1 MGKNWIVPSRKEL
14 DEIVEDEDQIE
25 SIKIKV
31 SAKLIE
37 SMIGTVPKNKQI
49 FTDFVQNKMGE
60 FQGRPIKTAAEM
72 NEEIESV
79 SDACEKTATG
89 FHNDVFGVFIY
100 NYMILGNIKANIYC
114 LTANGFCK
122 VRAYKKSTD
131 LFVKINPRKIRFYR
145 DDEENPLQ
153 YADDTIERSIRAQSP
168 KGDRVFLGK
177 GDVINR
183 NSKFKFKVEL
193 FKNDKG
199 LTPEVLI
206 EALKFGKHNGLGQW
220 RGSGGYGKYKLL
232 SVKYIK

>member
-1 MGKNWIVPSRKEL
+1 MGTKWVVPSRKEL
-14 DEIVEDEDQIE
+14 DEIVEDKNQIE
-25 SIKIKV
+25 SIKIKIT
-31 SAKLIE
+31 AKLIE
-37 SMIGTVPKNKQI
+37 SMIGTVPKNKKI
-49 FTDFVQNKMGE
+49 FTDYVQNKMGE
-60 FQGRPIKTAAEM
+60 FQGHPIKTAAEM

-89 FHNDVFGVFIY
+89 FHNDVFGVFIF

-122 VRAYKKSTD
+122 VLAYKKSTD

-145 DDEENPLQ
+145 DDEEHPIQ
-153 YADDTIERSIRAQSP
+153 YADNTIERSIRAQTP

-183 NSKFKFKVEL
+183 NSKFKFEVQL

-199 LTPEVLI
+199 LTPEVLV
-206 EALKFGKHNGLGQW
+206 EALKFGKYNGLGQW

>member
-1 MGKNWIVPSRKEL
+1 MGENWIVPSRKEL
-14 DEIVEDEDQIE
+14 DEIVEDENQIE
-25 SIKIKV
+25 RIKIKI

-37 SMIGTVPKNKQI
+37 SMIGTVPKNKLI

-60 FQGRPIKTAAEM
+60 FKGHPIKTAAEM
-72 NEEIESV
+72 DEEIESV
-79 SDACEKTATG
+79 PNACEKTATG

-122 VRAYKKSTD
+122 VKAYKKSTD
-131 LFVKINPRKIRFYR
+131 LFIKVYPRKIRFYR
-145 DDEENPLQ
+145 DDEEHPIQ
-153 YADDTIERSIRAQSP
+153 YADDTIERSIRAQTP

-183 NSKFKFKVEL
+183 NSKFKFEVEL
-193 FKNDKG
+193 FKNNKG